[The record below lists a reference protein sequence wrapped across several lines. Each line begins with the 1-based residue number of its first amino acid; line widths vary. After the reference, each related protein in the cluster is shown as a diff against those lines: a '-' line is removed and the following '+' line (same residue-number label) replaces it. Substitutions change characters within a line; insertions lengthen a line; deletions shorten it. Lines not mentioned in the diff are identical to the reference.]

1 MPHLRL
7 YVPEEWLREEFKA
20 ATNFDAE
27 KLLDHLVQV
36 VSSLRMENPAIEAR
50 RQQVRSGNVDRV
62 VTEEEARIDVH
73 GNAIGPEEVPM
84 INLGNLKHAI
94 VPLHHAY
101 VGGDLSKRFLHV
113 TLAAGNDTPG
123 RTAAVRVRAS
133 QILGEQ
139 IDEFVGDLPGLGSV
153 TVHVQD
159 IDRDRGYSTTAERKK
174 KRANSWTQPGVP
186 K

>member
-7 YVPEEWLREEFKA
+7 YVPEEWLREDFKA

-36 VSSLRMENPAIEAR
+36 VTNLRMENPAIEAR
-50 RQQVRSGNVDRV
+50 RQQVRKGDDDRV
-62 VTEEEARIDVH
+62 VTEAEARIDAN
-73 GNAIGPEEVPM
+73 GNAIMPGEVPM
-84 INLGNLKHAI
+84 INLSNLKHAI
-94 VPLHHAY
+94 VPLYHAH
-101 VGGDLSKRFLHV
+101 VGGDSSKRFLHV

-123 RTAAVRVRAS
+123 RTASVRSHAS

-139 IDEFVGDLPGLGSV
+139 IDKFLGDLPGLASV

-174 KRANSWTQPGVP
+174 KRDGGR
-186 K
+186 

>member
-7 YVPEEWLREEFKA
+7 YVPQEWLREDFKA

-36 VSSLRMENPAIEAR
+36 VTNLRMENPAIEAR
-50 RQQVRSGNVDRV
+50 RQQV
-62 VTEEEARIDVH
+62 VTEAEARIDAN
-73 GNAIGPEEVPM
+73 GNAIVPVEVPM
-84 INLGNLKHAI
+84 INLSNLKHAI
-94 VPLHHAY
+94 VPLYHAH
-101 VGGDLSKRFLHV
+101 VGGDSSKRFLHV

-123 RTAAVRVRAS
+123 RTASVRSRAS

-139 IDEFVGDLPGLGSV
+139 IDKFVGDLPGLASV

-174 KRANSWTQPGVP
+174 KRDAG
-186 K
+186 

>member
-7 YVPEEWLREEFKA
+7 YVPEEWLREDFKA

-36 VSSLRMENPAIEAR
+36 VTNLRMENPAIEAR
-50 RQQVRSGNVDRV
+50 RQQV
-62 VTEEEARIDVH
+62 VTEAEARIDAK
-73 GNAIGPEEVPM
+73 GNAIMPGEVPM
-84 INLGNLKHAI
+84 INLSNLKHAI
-94 VPLHHAY
+94 VPLYHAH
-101 VGGDLSKRFLHV
+101 VGGDSSKRFLHV

-123 RTAAVRVRAS
+123 RTASVRSRAS

-139 IDEFVGDLPGLGSV
+139 IDKFVGDLPGLASV

-174 KRANSWTQPGVP
+174 KRDAG
-186 K
+186 